1 MTHSSRLVARV
12 LGVAMLLAASVV
24 PSRAQTQGGISGL
37 VTDSSGAPV
46 PGATVTVTNTAT
58 RGTRNTTT
66 NVEGLYTFPA
76 VPPGTYALK
85 VELQGFKTAEIRSFK
100 VDVQETVRV
109 DVPLQVGALDET
121 VTVIG
126 ETTLLNTQSTT
137 IGTVIENKV
146 VTELPLNG
154 RQYLNLVALS
164 PNVNV
169 LSPAAGQAAARLG
182 GERAAQ
188 SISTGGQRI
197 FFNYYTLDGVS
208 NTDPNF
214 NNYIALP
221 SIDAIQEF
229 KVQTG
234 VYPAEFGHQST
245 QVNVVTK
252 SGGNAFHGSVF
263 EFLRDE
269 KFDAKPYAF
278 TSVHP
283 AKSPFKWNDFGYE
296 VDGPVLRDKLFFMT
310 NFEKLRR
317 RQTTQ
322 STFTVPTEKM
332 FAGDFSE
339 ILPGT
344 VIYDPTTGQPFPGN
358 LIPAGR
364 IDPISKNL
372 LSYYHAATLPG
383 LQNNYVQDNSAPFD
397 RTGYVVRADFN
408 ESPSSQ
414 WMGRYNWGDDTQS
427 SQGLGLAGSKT
438 ITNYKQWGAS
448 NTRTLSSTLVNDARF
463 GYTTFFN
470 SIGTLSAYTNDVV
483 SDVNIPNLNAGAPVS
498 WGIPDVSFTGFND
511 IGDANDGPFAVD
523 NNTLQFVDKLT
534 WVKGRHTLGMGAE
547 YGRQHFNEVGNQFSR
562 GIFSFQANT
571 TKNALSNTGGY
582 AFAEFL
588 LGQPFHTTAALAV
601 AEGKFVRN
609 VFHAFVDDNWK
620 VTNNFTLLAGLR
632 YELTPPFTNTLGNYF
647 TVAIKK
653 IDYSLDQPQSDWPVL
668 ARQGDDCT
676 DPYAGLSLR
685 WTVTPV
691 VCGNTLGL
699 NNNLRETKHLN
710 FAPRLGGTYALGERT
725 VIRSGVGLYY
735 MEDIGNAE
743 YFDMARIIGARVD
756 NQAST
761 TNLLTWDNAIPGGG
775 SLTQVNPPFTSW
787 AAAYDHATPRTW
799 QYLVNVER
807 QLATNWALELG
818 YLGSQSR
825 HLYGFQTL
833 NQAAPGPLNSIQSRV
848 PYPTFGVISYVSDS
862 LKGHYNAFS
871 IKATHR
877 YGDGLSLNT
886 SYTLA
891 KSIDNSSGTR
901 TQGYDTLFPQ
911 DSRCMECETGP
922 SSFDVRHR
930 WVMGAVYE
938 LPFGKGKPV
947 NIDNAVLDGIFGG
960 WQLSTNTTIQSGVP
974 QTLSAG
980 KVQSGTNNLVN
991 DRPSYSGVGDG
1002 YAADPS
1008 PARWYDPASFVLSPE
1023 GEFGTV
1029 GRNSMTTPHLQ
1040 QIDASLAKN
1049 FRLPNGHRIQA
1060 RVEAFNVFN
1069 HPVWGAPNGNILAGA
1084 AFPGAAENA
1093 AHQGFGVITSTVLPM
1108 RQIQFGLKYSF

>member
-1 MTHSSRLVARV
+1 MHRSRSVARV
-12 LGVAMLLAASVV
+12 LSVAMLLAAWVV
-24 PSRAQTQGGISGL
+24 TGRAQTQGGISGT
-37 VTDSSGAPV
+37 VTDTSGAPI
-46 PGATVTVTNTAT
+46 PGADVTITNTAT
-58 RGTRNTTT
+58 RGSRNTTT
-66 NVEGLYTFPA
+66 NAEGLYTFPSL
-76 VPPGTYALK
+76 PPGFYELK
-85 VELQGFKTAEIRSFK
+85 VELQGFKTAEIPAFK
-100 VDVQETVRV
+100 VDVQQTVRV
-109 DVPLQVGALDET
+109 DVPLQVGTLNET
-121 VTVIG
+121 VTVTG
-126 ETTLLNTQSTT
+126 KATLLDTQSTT

-154 RQYLNLVALS
+154 RQYLNLVAQA

-169 LSPAAGQAAARLG
+169 LSPAAGQAGARLG
-182 GERAAQ
+182 GERAQQ
-188 SISTGGQRI
+188 SISAGGQRI

-208 NTDPNF
+208 NIDPNF

-283 AKSPFKWNDFGYE
+283 AKSPFKWNDYGFE
-296 VDGPVLRDKLFFMT
+296 ADGPVWRDKVFFMG
-310 NFEKLRR
+310 NFEGLRR
-317 RQTTQ
+317 RQTTL
-322 STFTVPTEKM
+322 STFTVPTAKM
-332 FAGDFSE
+332 FTGDFSE

-344 VIYDPTTGQPFPGN
+344 IIYDPNTGLPFPGN
-358 LIPAGR
+358 VIPANR
-364 IDPISKNL
+364 IDPISQSL
-372 LSYYHAATLPG
+372 LQYYHSSTLPG
-383 LQNNYVQDNSAPFD
+383 LTNNYTQDNSQPFD
-397 RTGYVVRADFN
+397 RKGYVIRADFN
-408 ESPSSQ
+408 ESSSSQ

-427 SQGLGLAGSKT
+427 SQGIGAAGSK
-438 ITNYKQWGAS
+438 IVTNYKQWGGS

-463 GYTTFFN
+463 GYTKFFN
-470 SIGTLSAYTNDVV
+470 SIGTLSAFTNDVV
-483 SDVNIPNLNAGAPVS
+483 GGLKIPNLKSGAPVT
-498 WGIPDVSFTGFND
+498 WGIPSIAFTGFNG
-511 IGDANDGPFAVD
+511 IGDITDGPFAVD
-523 NNTLQFVDKLT
+523 NDTLQFVDKLT
-534 WVKGRHTLGMGAE
+534 WLKGRHTIGMGAE
-547 YGRQHFNEVGNQFSR
+547 YDRQHFNEVGNQFSR
-562 GIFSFQANT
+562 GSFEFSAFRTRNPV
-571 TKNALSNTGGY
+571 NNTGGY

-588 LGQPFHTTAALAV
+588 LGQPFRTSVALAI

-609 VFHAFVDDNWK
+609 VFHAFVDDSWK
-620 VTNNFTLLAGLR
+620 VTNNLTLLAGLR
-632 YELTPPFTNTLGNYF
+632 YELTPPFTNTLGTYF
-647 TVAIKK
+647 TVRIPT
-653 IDYSLDQPQSDWPVL
+653 IDYSLNQPQSNYPTLV
-668 ARQGDDCT
+668 RQGDDCT

-691 VCGNTLGL
+691 GCAKDFGM
-699 NNNLRETKHLN
+699 NNNLRETKYKN
-710 FAPRLGGTYALGERT
+710 FAPRLGATYALGEKT

-743 YFDMARIIGARVD
+743 YFDMARITAARVD
-756 NQAST
+756 TQASAT
-761 TNLLTWDNAIPGGG
+761 TALSWANAAPGGG
-775 SLTQVNPPFTSW
+775 TASVPPTLSW
-787 AAAYDHATPRTW
+787 AAAYSHNTPRTW

-807 QLATNWALELG
+807 QLAANWSVEVG

-833 NQAAPGPLNSIQSRV
+833 NQAGPGPIATISSRV
-848 PYPTFGVISYVSDS
+848 PYPTFGVISYVTDAN
-862 LKGHYNAFS
+862 KGHYNAFS
-871 IKATHR
+871 IKATRR

-901 TQGYDTLFPQ
+901 TQGFDTLFPQ

-947 NIDNAVLDGIFGG
+947 NIDNGVLDGVLGG
-960 WQLSTNTTIQSGVP
+960 WQLSTNTTVQSGVP

-980 KVQSGTNNLVN
+980 RVQSGTNALVN
-991 DRPSYSGVGDG
+991 DRPSYSGVGNG
-1002 YAADPS
+1002 YAADRS
-1008 PARWYDPASFVLSPE
+1008 PTRWYDPASFVLAPE
-1023 GEFGTV
+1023 GQFGTV
-1029 GRNSMTTPHLQ
+1029 ERNSMVTPHLQ
-1040 QIDASLAKN
+1040 QIDAALAKN
-1049 FRLPNGHRIQA
+1049 FLLPNGHRLQA

-1069 HPVWGAPNGNILAGA
+1069 IPVWGAPNGNILAGA
-1084 AFPGAAENA
+1084 AFPGAPENA
-1093 AHQGFGVITSTVLPM
+1093 AHQGFGVITTTALPM
-1108 RQIQFGLKYSF
+1108 RQIQLGLKYSF